1 MGVSEGRL
9 RYVEVSQEEPFVLSS
24 FVLDND
30 EISWTLEH
38 QMSLSPLLANGVH
51 PSQDDTLRIGV
62 VDPLNS
68 SVIHL
73 TIGNIAL
80 ALDMGKEEVLGCSML
95 REGNGPERLCGF
107 LKPCVLPPWLGS
119 SKIPSAGDH
128 LFLMFSLRCM
138 FHT

>member
-51 PSQDDTLRIGV
+51 PSQDDTRCIGV

-68 SVIHL
+68 SIIHL

-80 ALDMGKEEVLGCSML
+80 AVDMGKGEVLGCSALGEDYGVKRM
-95 REGNGPERLCGF
+95 CGY

-119 SKIPSAGDH
+119 SQIPSAGDH
-128 LFLMFSLRCM
+128 VFNVLFEMYV
-138 FHT
+138 